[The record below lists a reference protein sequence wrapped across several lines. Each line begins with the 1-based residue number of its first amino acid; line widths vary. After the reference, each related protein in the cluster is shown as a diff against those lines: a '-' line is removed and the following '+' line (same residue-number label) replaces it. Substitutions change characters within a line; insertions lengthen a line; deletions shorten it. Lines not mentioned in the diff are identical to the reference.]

1 MSAMPCRSSGPR
13 DSCELHPPFITFFSH
28 LMSAATAEQ
37 PVSSNIALV
46 SQAPKL
52 RIVIVGHVDHGKS
65 TLIGRLFH
73 DTNSLPEGKVEQIRK
88 ASEAEGME
96 FEFAFL
102 LDALLEEQAQNI
114 TIDTTQ
120 LPFRTAS
127 REYVIIDAPGHKEF
141 LKNMVTGAAS
151 ADAAILLI
159 DANEGI
165 QEQSKRHAY
174 LLSLLGIRQIV
185 VAVNKMDLVG
195 HRQERFEK
203 VKLDY
208 TEFLKQLDIEPL
220 HFIPISAK
228 LGLNITASS
237 PELGWYTGPSI
248 LDALESMRI
257 SAAAEG
263 LPLRFLIQD
272 IYRFDERRILAGR
285 IETGRLNVGDE
296 ICFWPDGKRSRIKSI
311 EEWNAPVPPVTAG
324 VGESVAITLEEQ
336 IFVERGQ
343 IGSHVDVGPAEGREI
358 HASLF
363 WLQNDPLPLNVPF
376 TLKLGTQSVE
386 ARLVEIIHV
395 LDSSTL
401 EQLPGSHGIIHKNEV
416 ARVRIRTRKPVAFDR
431 HDRINETSRFVVV
444 TGKRI
449 GGGGIIREA
458 EYPHEAA
465 PITSDNI
472 TWTISPVSPEARA
485 EHFGHQGAVIWLTG
499 LSGSGKSTLAVG
511 LDQQLHQRG
520 LASFILDGDNL
531 RHGLCSNLGF
541 SPEDRSEN
549 IRRAGETARLM
560 AEAGLV
566 VICSLISPYRADR
579 HRVREICARD
589 GVPFAEVFINAPLEI
604 CEERD
609 PRGLYKKARAG
620 EIKDFTGISSP
631 YEPPEAPELDLRTAE
646 RSLQSSLTEL
656 FDFVIDITRIPEP
669 RIDSELTG
677 GSGI

>member
-1 MSAMPCRSSGPR
+1 MSAVLAEPAPSSTVNA
-13 DSCELHPPFITFFSH
+13 S
-28 LMSAATAEQ
+28 SAA
-37 PVSSNIALV
+37 
-46 SQAPKL
+46 KL

-88 ASEAEGME
+88 ASEAEGMD

-120 LPFRTAS
+120 LPFRTNK

-151 ADAAILLI
+151 ADAAVLLI

-174 LLSLLGIRQIV
+174 LLSLLGIRQII

-195 HRQERFEK
+195 YRQERFEK
-203 VKLDY
+203 VRADY
-208 TEFLKQLDIEPL
+208 TEFLGKLGITPA
-220 HFIPISAK
+220 HFVPMSAK
-228 LGLNITASS
+228 LGLNITTLS
-237 PELGWYTGPSI
+237 PELGWHKGPAI
-248 LDALESMRI
+248 LEALEDFEI
-257 SAAAEG
+257 SAPPDG
-263 LPLRFLIQD
+263 LPLRFVLQD

-285 IETGRLNVGDE
+285 IETGHLKVGDE
-296 ICFWPDGKRSRIKSI
+296 IVFWPDGKSSRIKSI
-311 EEWNAPVPPVTAG
+311 EAWNAQTPPTTAS

-336 IFVERGQ
+336 IFVERG
-343 IGSHVDVGPAEGREI
+343 DVGGPPNHGPAEGREI

-363 WLQNDPLPLNVPF
+363 WLQNEPLALNVPF

-386 ARLVEIIHV
+386 ARLVEISRV

-401 EQLPGSHGIIHKNEV
+401 EPLAGSPSIIHKNEV
-416 ARVRIRTRKPVAFDR
+416 ADVRIRARKPLAFDR
-431 HDRINETSRFVVV
+431 HDRISETGRFVIV

-449 GGGGIIREA
+449 GGGGIVREA
-458 EYPHEAA
+458 EYQDEKRLAGA
-465 PITSDNI
+465 NENL
-472 TWTISPVSPEARA
+472 TWTVSPVTQESRS
-485 EHFGHQGAVIWLTG
+485 EHFGHRGAVIWLTG

-511 LDQQLHQRG
+511 LDHQLHRRG
-520 LASFILDGDNL
+520 ISSFILDGDNL

-541 SPEDRSEN
+541 SAEDRSEN
-549 IRRAGETARLM
+549 IRRAGETAKLM

-566 VICSLISPYRADR
+566 VICSLISPFQADR
-579 HRVREICARD
+579 DNVRKICQRD
-589 GVPFAEVFINAPLEI
+589 GIPFAEVFINAPLQE
-604 CEERD
+604 CEKRD

-620 EIKDFTGISSP
+620 EIKEFTGITSP
-631 YEPPEAPELDLRTAE
+631 YEAPTAPELELRTSE
-646 RSLQSSLTEL
+646 HSLETTLSDLMNFTVEVS
-656 FDFVIDITRIPEP
+656 RIPEP
-669 RIDSELTG
+669 QVAEELARG
-677 GSGI
+677 GGI

>member
-1 MSAMPCRSSGPR
+1 MSAILETNPQSAVRSPQSG
-13 DSCELHPPFITFFSH
+13 
-28 LMSAATAEQ
+28 A
-37 PVSSNIALV
+37 
-46 SQAPKL
+46 KL

-120 LPFRTAS
+120 LPFRTAT

-174 LLSLLGIRQIV
+174 LLSLLGISQIV

-195 HRQERFEK
+195 HRQERFDK
-203 VKLDY
+203 VRSDY
-208 TEFLKQLDIEPL
+208 TEFLTKLGIVPL
-220 HFIPISAK
+220 MFVPMSAK
-228 LGLNITASS
+228 LGLNITKAS
-237 PELGWYTGPSI
+237 PELAWYKGPAI
-248 LDALESMRI
+248 LEALDSLKI
-257 SAAAEG
+257 AVPPEG
-263 LPLRFLIQD
+263 LPLRFVLQD

-285 IETGRLNVGDE
+285 IETGSLKVGQE
-296 ICFWPDGKRSRIKSI
+296 IMFWPDGKKSRIRSI
-311 EEWNAPVPPVTAG
+311 EEWNARETPESAT

-343 IGSHVDVGPAEGREI
+343 IGSSPGEGPAEGREI

-386 ARLVEIIHV
+386 ARVVEITRV

-401 EQLPGSHGIIHKNEV
+401 EPLAGSPGIIHKNEV
-416 ARVRIRTRKPVAFDR
+416 ADVRIRARKPLAFDR
-431 HDRINETSRFVVV
+431 HDRINESGRFVIV

-458 EYPHEAA
+458 EYASEA
-465 PITSDNI
+465 ITSDNI
-472 TWTISPVSPEARA
+472 TWTVSPVTPEARA
-485 EHFGHQGAVIWLTG
+485 EHFGHRGAVVWLTG
-499 LSGSGKSTLAVG
+499 LSGSGKSTLATG
-511 LDQQLHQRG
+511 LEHQLHRRG
-520 LASFILDGDNL
+520 IASFILDGDNL
-531 RHGLCSNLGF
+531 RHGLNANLGF

-549 IRRAGETARLM
+549 IRRAGETAKLM

-566 VICSLISPYRADR
+566 VVCSLISPFAADR
-579 HRVREICARD
+579 EKVRQICQRD
-589 GVPFAEVFINAPLEI
+589 GIPFAEVFINASLEV
-604 CEERD
+604 CEARD

-620 EIKDFTGISSP
+620 EIKEFTGVASP
-631 YEPPEAPELDLRTAE
+631 YEPPQSPELELRTGE
-646 RSLQSSLTEL
+646 HSLENSLQDLL
-656 FDFVIDITRIPEP
+656 HFVVDLSRIPEP
-669 RIDSELTG
+669 QVAEELAR

>member
-1 MSAMPCRSSGPR
+1 
-13 DSCELHPPFITFFSH
+13 
-28 LMSAATAEQ
+28 MSAATESLPQSAIQ
-37 PVSSNIALV
+37 SPQ
-46 SQAPKL
+46 SQKL

-120 LPFRTAS
+120 LPFRTDK

-185 VAVNKMDLVG
+185 VAVNKMDLVN
-195 HRQERFEK
+195 HSRERFEK
-203 VKLDY
+203 VRADY
-208 TEFLKQLDIEPL
+208 TEFLAKLDIQPL
-220 HFIPISAK
+220 QFLPISAK
-228 LGLNITASS
+228 LGLNITKNS
-237 PELGWYTGPSI
+237 PELAWHEGPAI
-248 LDALESMRI
+248 LEALDMLEL
-257 SAAAEG
+257 SAPPEG
-263 LPLRFLIQD
+263 LPLRFVLQD

-285 IETGRLNVGDE
+285 IETGSLRVGEE
-296 ICFWPDGKRSRIKSI
+296 IMFWPDGKKSRIKSI
-311 EEWNAPVPPVTAG
+311 EDWNAKEPPTSAA

-343 IGSHVDVGPAEGREI
+343 IGSQPGHGPAEGREI

-363 WLQNDPLPLNVPF
+363 WLQAEPLALNVPF

-386 ARLVEIIHV
+386 ARLVEITRV

-401 EQLPGSHGIIHKNEV
+401 EPLAGSPGLIHKNEV
-416 ARVRIRTRKPVAFDR
+416 ADVRIRARKPMAFDR
-431 HDRINETSRFVVV
+431 HDRINETGRFVIV

-449 GGGGIIREA
+449 GGGGIVREA
-458 EYPHEAA
+458 EYLGDKT
-465 PITSDNI
+465 ITSDHI
-472 TWTISPVSPEARA
+472 TWTVSPVTREARA
-485 EHFGHQGAVIWLTG
+485 DHLGHRGAVVWLTG
-499 LSGSGKSTLAVG
+499 LSGSGKSTLATG
-511 LDQQLHQRG
+511 LEYQLHRRG
-520 LASFILDGDNL
+520 IASFILDGDNL

-541 SPEDRSEN
+541 SSEDRSEN
-549 IRRAGETARLM
+549 IRRAGETAKLM

-566 VICSLISPYRADR
+566 VICSLISPFRADR
-579 HRVREICARD
+579 KRVREICHRD
-589 GVPFAEVFINAPLEI
+589 GVPFAEVYINAPIEA
-604 CEERD
+604 CEARD

-620 EIKDFTGISSP
+620 EIKEFTGISSP
-631 YEPPEAPELDLRTAE
+631 YEEPETPELELRTSE
-646 RSLQSSLTEL
+646 HSLENTL
-656 FDFVIDITRIPEP
+656 
-669 RIDSELTG
+669 SELLHFALDLSRISETRVPG
-677 GSGI
+677 EFAKGSGI

>member
-1 MSAMPCRSSGPR
+1 MSAVLAESAPS
-13 DSCELHPPFITFFSH
+13 TFSP
-28 LMSAATAEQ
+28 ATQ
-37 PVSSNIALV
+37 S
-46 SQAPKL
+46 PKL

-73 DTNSLPEGKVEQIRK
+73 DTNSLPEGKVEQIKK
-88 ASEAEGME
+88 ASELEGME

-120 LPFRTAS
+120 LPFRTAT

-159 DANEGI
+159 DAHEGI

-174 LLSLLGIRQIV
+174 LLSLLGIHQIV

-195 HRQERFEK
+195 NRQERFAK
-203 VKLDY
+203 VQADY
-208 TEFLKQLDIEPL
+208 TEFLAQLGIEPL
-220 HFIPISAK
+220 FFIPISAK
-228 LGLNITASS
+228 HGLNITEGS
-237 PELGWYTGPSI
+237 PELSWYEGPSI
-248 LDALESMRI
+248 LGALESMKI
-257 SAAAEG
+257 AAPADD
-263 LPLRFLIQD
+263 LPLRFVLQD

-285 IETGRLNVGDE
+285 IETGSLKVGQE
-296 ICFWPDGKRSRIKSI
+296 ITFWPDGKGSRIKSI
-311 EEWNAPVPPVTAG
+311 EDWNVDPAPTTAG

-343 IGSHVDVGPAEGREI
+343 IGSAPKEGPAEGREI

-376 TLKLGTQSVE
+376 TLKIGTQSVE
-386 ARLVEIIHV
+386 ARLVEIKRV

-401 EQLPGSHGIIHKNEV
+401 EPLAGSPGIIHRNEV
-416 ARVRIRTRKPVAFDR
+416 ADVRIRARKPVAFDR
-431 HDRINETSRFVVV
+431 HDRISETGRFVIV

-449 GGGGIIREA
+449 GGGGIVREA
-458 EYPHEAA
+458 EYANEQAG
-465 PITSDNI
+465 ITSDNI
-472 TWTISPVSPEARA
+472 TWTVSPVTQEARA
-485 EHFGHQGAVIWLTG
+485 DHFGHRGAVLWLTG
-499 LSGSGKSTLAVG
+499 LSGSGKSTLATG
-511 LDQQLHQRG
+511 LEHMLHRRG
-520 LASFILDGDNL
+520 MATFILDGDNL

-549 IRRAGETARLM
+549 IRRAGETAKLM

-579 HRVREICARD
+579 RKVREICSRD
-589 GVPFAEVFINAPLEI
+589 GIPFAEVFINAPIEA
-604 CEERD
+604 CEARD

-620 EIKDFTGISSP
+620 EIKDFTGVSSP
-631 YEPPEAPELDLRTAE
+631 YEAPEAAELELRTAE
-646 RSLQSSLTEL
+646 YSLESSLTEL
-656 FDFVIDITRIPEP
+656 VDFAVELSRISEP
-669 RIDSELTG
+669 TVPGELSG

>member
-1 MSAMPCRSSGPR
+1 MSAVLAESAPSPVISNGP
-13 DSCELHPPFITFFSH
+13 
-28 LMSAATAEQ
+28 SA
-37 PVSSNIALV
+37 
-46 SQAPKL
+46 KL

-120 LPFRTAS
+120 LPFRTDK

-195 HRQERFEK
+195 YRQERFAK
-203 VKLDY
+203 VQSDY
-208 TEFLKQLDIEPL
+208 TEFLGKLGIVPQ
-220 HFIPISAK
+220 HFVPISAK
-228 LGLNITASS
+228 LGVNITESGS
-237 PELGWYTGPSI
+237 ELDWHKGPTI
-248 LDALESMRI
+248 LGALDGFEI
-257 SAAAEG
+257 SAPPDG
-263 LPLRFLIQD
+263 LPLRFVLQD

-285 IETGRLNVGDE
+285 IETGHLRVGDE
-296 ICFWPDGKRSRIKSI
+296 IVFWPDGKSSRIKSI
-311 EEWNAPVPPVTAG
+311 EEWNTDPAPTEAG

-336 IFVERGQ
+336 IFVERG
-343 IGSHVDVGPAEGREI
+343 DVGGPPDHGPAEGREI

-386 ARLVEIIHV
+386 ARLVEISRV

-401 EQLPGSHGIIHKNEV
+401 EPLAGSPAIIHKNEV
-416 ARVRIRTRKPVAFDR
+416 ADVRIRARKPIAFDR
-431 HDRINETSRFVVV
+431 HDRINETGRFVIV

-449 GGGGIIREA
+449 GGGGIVREA
-458 EYPHEAA
+458 EYQDEKRLTGA
-465 PITSDNI
+465 SENL
-472 TWTISPVSPEARA
+472 TWTVSPVTPELRA
-485 EHFGHQGAVIWLTG
+485 EHFGHRGAVLWLTG
-499 LSGSGKSTLAVG
+499 LSGSGKSTLATG
-511 LDQQLHQRG
+511 LDFQLHRRG
-520 LASFILDGDNL
+520 ISSYILDGDNL

-549 IRRAGETARLM
+549 IRRAGETAKLL

-566 VICSLISPYRADR
+566 VVCSLISPFQADR
-579 HRVREICARD
+579 DNVRRICQRD
-589 GVPFAEVFINAPLEI
+589 GIPFAEVFINAPLDV
-604 CEERD
+604 CEARD

-620 EIKDFTGISSP
+620 EIAEFTGISSP
-631 YEPPEAPELDLRTAE
+631 YEAPVSPELELRTSE
-646 RSLQSSLTEL
+646 HSLETTLSDLMNFTVEL
-656 FDFVIDITRIPEP
+656 SRIPEP
-669 RIDSELTG
+669 RVAEELAR

>member
-1 MSAMPCRSSGPR
+1 
-13 DSCELHPPFITFFSH
+13 
-28 LMSAATAEQ
+28 MSAAATTPTPTSA
-37 PVSSNIALV
+37 PSN
-46 SQAPKL
+46 SPSPKL

-88 ASEAEGME
+88 ASEAEGMD

-120 LPFRTAS
+120 LPFRTAK

-195 HRQERFEK
+195 HSREVFEK
-203 VKLDY
+203 VRAAYTDFLGKLEI
-208 TEFLKQLDIEPL
+208 TPQ

-228 LGLNITASS
+228 HGLNITTGS
-237 PELGWYTGPSI
+237 PELAWFEGPAI
-248 LDALESMRI
+248 LEALDGFEI
-257 SAAAEG
+257 AAPPDG
-263 LPLRFLIQD
+263 LPLRLLIQD
-272 IYRFDERRILAGR
+272 IYRFDERRIVAGR
-285 IETGRLNVGDE
+285 IEAGRLAVGDE
-296 ICFWPDGKRSRIKSI
+296 LMFWPDGKRSRIRSI
-311 EEWNAPVPPVTAG
+311 ESWNAATPPTGAA
-324 VGESVAITLEEQ
+324 VGESVALTLEEQ

-343 IGSHVDVGPAEGREI
+343 IGGHPADGPAEGREI

-363 WLQNDPLPLNVPF
+363 WLQNDPLPLNTPF

-386 ARLVEIIHV
+386 ARLVEIKRV

-401 EQLPGSHGIIHKNEV
+401 EPLPGARGEIQKNEV
-416 ARVRIRTRKPVAFDR
+416 ADVRIRARRPLAFDR
-431 HDRINETSRFVVV
+431 HDRISETGRFVIV

-449 GGGGIIREA
+449 GGGGIVREA
-458 EYPHEAA
+458 QYAA
-465 PITSDNI
+465 PAAGVTSDNI
-472 TWTISPVSPEARA
+472 TWTVSPVSREDREA
-485 EHFGHQGAVIWLTG
+485 HFGHRGAVLWFTG
-499 LSGSGKSTLAVG
+499 LSGSGKSTLATG
-511 LDQQLHQRG
+511 LENRLHRRG
-520 LASFILDGDNL
+520 LGTFILDGDNL
-531 RHGLCSNLGF
+531 RHGLCANLGF
-541 SPEDRSEN
+541 SAEDRSEN
-549 IRRAGETARLM
+549 IRRAGEAAKLM

-566 VICSLISPYRADR
+566 VICSLISPFRSDR
-579 HRVREICARD
+579 ERVREICQRD
-589 GVPFAEVFINAPLEI
+589 GVLFAEVFVNAPIEV
-604 CEERD
+604 CEARD

-620 EIKDFTGISSP
+620 EIKQFTGLSSP
-631 YEPPEAPELDLRTAE
+631 YEAPLGPELELRTGEVALDQCLE
-646 RSLQSSLTEL
+646 VLVDYTVNLSR
-656 FDFVIDITRIPEP
+656 PP
-669 RIDSELTG
+669 G
-677 GSGI
+677 AA

>member
-1 MSAMPCRSSGPR
+1 MATSLLPTSDLRSP
-13 DSCELHPPFITFFSH
+13 T
-28 LMSAATAEQ
+28 
-37 PVSSNIALV
+37 
-46 SQAPKL
+46 SQKL

-120 LPFRTAS
+120 LPFRTDK

-185 VAVNKMDLVG
+185 VAVNKMDLVN
-195 HRQERFEK
+195 HSRERFEK
-203 VKLDY
+203 VRADY
-208 TEFLKQLDIEPL
+208 TEFLAKLDIQPRQ
-220 HFIPISAK
+220 FIPISAK
-228 LGLNITASS
+228 LGLNITTNS
-237 PELGWYTGPSI
+237 PELAWHEGPAI
-248 LDALESMRI
+248 LEALDMLEL
-257 SAAAEG
+257 SAPPEG
-263 LPLRFLIQD
+263 LPLRFVLQD

-285 IETGRLNVGDE
+285 IETGSLRVGEE
-296 ICFWPDGKRSRIKSI
+296 IMFWPDGKKSRIKSI
-311 EEWNAPVPPVTAG
+311 EDWNAKEPPVSAA

-343 IGSHVDVGPAEGREI
+343 IGSQPGHGPAEGREI

-363 WLQNDPLPLNVPF
+363 WLQAEPLALNVPF

-386 ARLVEIIHV
+386 ARLVEITRV

-401 EQLPGSHGIIHKNEV
+401 EPLAGSPGIIHKNEV
-416 ARVRIRTRKPVAFDR
+416 ADVRIRARKPMAFDR
-431 HDRINETSRFVVV
+431 HDRINETGRFVIV

-449 GGGGIIREA
+449 GGGGIVREA
-458 EYPHEAA
+458 EYLGDNA
-465 PITSDNI
+465 ITSDHI
-472 TWTISPVSPEARA
+472 TWTVSPVTREARA
-485 EHFGHQGAVIWLTG
+485 DHLGHRGAVVWLTG
-499 LSGSGKSTLAVG
+499 LSGSGKSTLATG
-511 LDQQLHQRG
+511 LEYQLHRRG
-520 LASFILDGDNL
+520 IASFILDGDNL

-541 SPEDRSEN
+541 SSEDRSEN
-549 IRRAGETARLM
+549 IRRAGETAKLM

-566 VICSLISPYRADR
+566 VICSLISPFRADR
-579 HRVREICARD
+579 KRVREICHRD
-589 GVPFAEVFINAPLEI
+589 GVPFAEIFINAPIEA
-604 CEERD
+604 CEARD

-631 YEPPEAPELDLRTAE
+631 YEEPEKPELELHTSEDSLETTLADLLRFALDL
-646 RSLQSSLTEL
+646 S
-656 FDFVIDITRIPEP
+656 RISEP
-669 RIDSELTG
+669 QVPGEFAK

>member
-1 MSAMPCRSSGPR
+1 
-13 DSCELHPPFITFFSH
+13 
-28 LMSAATAEQ
+28 MSAATQ
-37 PVSSNIALV
+37 SNPQSAIHNPLSV
-46 SQAPKL
+46 KL

-73 DTNSLPEGKVEQIRK
+73 DTNSLPEGKIEQIRK

-120 LPFRTAS
+120 LPFRTDK

-195 HRQERFEK
+195 YRQERFEK
-203 VKLDY
+203 VRSDY
-208 TEFLKQLDIEPL
+208 TEFLTKLGIEPL
-220 HFIPISAK
+220 HFIPVSAK
-228 LGLNITASS
+228 LGLNITKNS
-237 PELGWYTGPSI
+237 PELSWHKGPAI
-248 LDALESMRI
+248 LEALDSMQI
-257 SAAAEG
+257 SVPPEG
-263 LPLRFLIQD
+263 QPLRFVLQD

-285 IETGRLNVGDE
+285 IETGTLKVGQE
-296 ICFWPDGKRSRIKSI
+296 IVFWPDGKGSRVKSI
-311 EEWNAPVPPVTAG
+311 EEWNAKTPPTEAT

-336 IFVERGQ
+336 IFVERG
-343 IGSHVDVGPAEGREI
+343 DVGGPPDHGPAEGREI

-363 WLQNDPLPLNVPF
+363 WLQEESLPLNVPF
-376 TLKLGTQSVE
+376 TIKLATQSVE
-386 ARLVEIIHV
+386 ARLVEITRV

-401 EQLPGSHGIIHKNEV
+401 EPLAGSPGIIHKNEV
-416 ARVRIRTRKPVAFDR
+416 ADVRIRARKPLAFDR
-431 HDRINETSRFVVV
+431 HDRINETGRFVIV

-458 EYPHEAA
+458 EYQDEKRLAGA
-465 PITSDNI
+465 DENL
-472 TWTISPVSPEARA
+472 TWTISPVTPDLRA
-485 EHFGHQGAVIWLTG
+485 EHFGHRGAVLWLTG
-499 LSGSGKSTLAVG
+499 LSGSGKSTLAVA
-511 LDQQLHQRG
+511 LDGQLHRRG
-520 LASFILDGDNL
+520 ISSFILDGDNL

-541 SPEDRSEN
+541 SPGDRSEN
-549 IRRAGETARLM
+549 IRRAGETARLL

-566 VICSLISPYRADR
+566 VICSLISPFRADR
-579 HRVREICARD
+579 ENVRKICLRD
-589 GVPFAEVFINAPLEI
+589 GIPFAEVFVNAPLEV

-609 PRGLYKKARAG
+609 PRGLYKKARTG
-620 EIKDFTGISSP
+620 EIKEFTGISSP
-631 YEPPEAPELDLRTAE
+631 YEPPVEPELELRTHE
-646 RSLQSSLTEL
+646 HSLPNTLSDLMHFAVEL
-656 FDFVIDITRIPEP
+656 SRIPEP
-669 RIDSELTG
+669 RVAEELAR

>member
-1 MSAMPCRSSGPR
+1 
-13 DSCELHPPFITFFSH
+13 
-28 LMSAATAEQ
+28 MSAATESLPQSAIPSPQ
-37 PVSSNIALV
+37 
-46 SQAPKL
+46 SQKL

-120 LPFRTAS
+120 LPFRTDK

-185 VAVNKMDLVG
+185 VAVNKMDLVN
-195 HRQERFEK
+195 HSQERFEK
-203 VKLDY
+203 VRADY
-208 TEFLKQLDIEPL
+208 TEFLAKLDIQPL
-220 HFIPISAK
+220 QFIPISAK
-228 LGLNITASS
+228 LGLNITTNS
-237 PELGWYTGPSI
+237 PELGWHKGPAI
-248 LDALESMRI
+248 LEALDTLKI
-257 SAAAEG
+257 AVPPEG
-263 LPLRFLIQD
+263 LPLRFVLQD

-285 IETGRLNVGDE
+285 IETGSLRVGEE
-296 ICFWPDGKRSRIKSI
+296 IMFWPDGKKSRIKSI
-311 EEWNAPVPPVTAG
+311 EDWNAKEPPVSAV

-343 IGSHVDVGPAEGREI
+343 IGSLPGQGPAEGREI

-363 WLQNDPLPLNVPF
+363 WLQAEPLALNVPF

-386 ARLVEIIHV
+386 ARLVEITRV

-401 EQLPGSHGIIHKNEV
+401 EPLAGSPGLIHKNEV
-416 ARVRIRTRKPVAFDR
+416 ADVRIRARKPMAFDR
-431 HDRINETSRFVVV
+431 HDRISETGRFVIV

-449 GGGGIIREA
+449 GGGGIVREA
-458 EYPHEAA
+458 EYLGDNA
-465 PITSDNI
+465 ITSDNI
-472 TWTISPVSPEARA
+472 TWTVSPVTREARA
-485 EHFGHQGAVIWLTG
+485 EHLGHRGAVVWLTG
-499 LSGSGKSTLAVG
+499 LSGSGKSTLATG
-511 LDQQLHQRG
+511 LEYQLHRRG
-520 LASFILDGDNL
+520 IASFILDGDNL
-531 RHGLCSNLGF
+531 RHGLCANLGF
-541 SPEDRSEN
+541 SSEDRSEN
-549 IRRAGETARLM
+549 IRRAGETAKLM

-566 VICSLISPYRADR
+566 VICSLISPFRADR
-579 HRVREICARD
+579 KRVREICHRD
-589 GVPFAEVFINAPLEI
+589 GVPFAEIFINAPIEA
-604 CEERD
+604 CEARD

-620 EIKDFTGISSP
+620 EIKEFTGVSSP
-631 YEPPEAPELDLRTAE
+631 YEEPEHPELELRTSE
-646 RSLQSSLTEL
+646 HPIEHTL
-656 FDFVIDITRIPEP
+656 
-669 RIDSELTG
+669 SELLRFSVDLSRISEPQVPG
-677 GSGI
+677 EFAKGSGI